1 MWVESVTLTVNVR
14 FSWQVP
20 TLKEKKIKSLLSDRG
35 IKAKGKKDA
44 LVKKLIEVLKEEEK
58 QVPS

>member
-1 MWVESVTLTVNVR
+1 MWVESITLTVNVR
-14 FSWQVP
+14 LSWQVP